1 MRVSLSALSR
11 GLPFRL
17 LLLTIVFV
25 MLAEVLIFVPSVA
38 RFRQGWL
45 EAKLASGH
53 LAAYAIEAAPEGM
66 VTDDLKRRLLS
77 QVGALAIDVSTAG
90 NRIYMIGN
98 FRTAMPEGVIDLDRS
113 GPAALV
119 ADAFDLLFDPRSRVV
134 EIRGTSPKDRMIA
147 VRMVIE
153 EWPLRDD
160 MLDFAWRIVALS
172 IVISLITAGLV
183 FLSLLALMVRPVRRM
198 VDAIMAFRR
207 DPENPA
213 AIVAA
218 TTRGDELGLAQ
229 RELAE
234 MQIALRTALRQ
245 RERLATL
252 GTAVAKI
259 HHDLGGILST
269 AAIVSER
276 IVASEDPEIRRVAP
290 RLMGSIDRAL
300 DLTAQILSYARDG
313 VMPLARERVAL
324 RPVAD
329 EVAEEVGGSGY
340 GDGRA
345 APVVTVAIPQ
355 GLTVDGD
362 RELLRRC
369 LANLVRNA
377 VQSGARRVTLDAGAL
392 GGEVRLT
399 VADDGTGLPPRARE
413 NLFQPFAGTARPGG
427 VGLGLAIVREVMRAH
442 GGEIV
447 LERTGPD
454 GTTFLLRFPV
464 AAAS

>member
-153 EWPLRDD
+153 ESPLRDD

-276 IVASEDPEIRRVAP
+276 IVASEDPEIR
-290 RLMGSIDRAL
+290 
-300 DLTAQILSYARDG
+300 
-313 VMPLARERVAL
+313 RVAL

>member
-1 MRVSLSALSR
+1 
-11 GLPFRL
+11 
-17 LLLTIVFV
+17 
-25 MLAEVLIFVPSVA
+25 
-38 RFRQGWL
+38 
-45 EAKLASGH
+45 
-53 LAAYAIEAAPEGM
+53 M

-77 QVGALAIDVSTAG
+77 QVGALAIDVSSVG
-90 NRIYMIGN
+90 NRIYMIGS

-134 EIRGTSPKDRMIA
+134 EIRGTSPKDRMIS

-153 EWPLRDD
+153 ESPLRDD
-160 MLDFAWRIVALS
+160 MLEFAWRIVALS

-183 FLSLLALMVRPVRRM
+183 FLSLHALMVRPVRRM

-213 AIVAA
+213 AIVAP

-234 MQIALRTALRQ
+234 MQITLRTALRQ

-340 GDGRA
+340 GDGRT
-345 APVVTVAIPQ
+345 APVVEVAIPQ
-355 GLTVDGD
+355 GLSVDGD

-377 VQSGARRVTLDAGAL
+377 VQSGARRVTLDAGTT

-454 GTTFLLRFPV
+454 GTTFLLRFPA

>member
-1 MRVSLSALSR
+1 
-11 GLPFRL
+11 
-17 LLLTIVFV
+17 
-25 MLAEVLIFVPSVA
+25 
-38 RFRQGWL
+38 
-45 EAKLASGH
+45 
-53 LAAYAIEAAPEGM
+53 
-66 VTDDLKRRLLS
+66 
-77 QVGALAIDVSTAG
+77 
-90 NRIYMIGN
+90 
-98 FRTAMPEGVIDLDRS
+98 
-113 GPAALV
+113 
-119 ADAFDLLFDPRSRVV
+119 
-134 EIRGTSPKDRMIA
+134 
-147 VRMVIE
+147 
-153 EWPLRDD
+153 
-160 MLDFAWRIVALS
+160 
-172 IVISLITAGLV
+172 
-183 FLSLLALMVRPVRRM
+183 MVRPVRRM

>member
-1 MRVSLSALSR
+1 
-11 GLPFRL
+11 
-17 LLLTIVFV
+17 
-25 MLAEVLIFVPSVA
+25 
-38 RFRQGWL
+38 
-45 EAKLASGH
+45 
-53 LAAYAIEAAPEGM
+53 
-66 VTDDLKRRLLS
+66 
-77 QVGALAIDVSTAG
+77 
-90 NRIYMIGN
+90 
-98 FRTAMPEGVIDLDRS
+98 
-113 GPAALV
+113 
-119 ADAFDLLFDPRSRVV
+119 
-134 EIRGTSPKDRMIA
+134 
-147 VRMVIE
+147 
-153 EWPLRDD
+153 
-160 MLDFAWRIVALS
+160 
-172 IVISLITAGLV
+172 
-183 FLSLLALMVRPVRRM
+183 
-198 VDAIMAFRR
+198 
-207 DPENPA
+207 
-213 AIVAA
+213 
-218 TTRGDELGLAQ
+218 
-229 RELAE
+229 
-234 MQIALRTALRQ
+234 
-245 RERLATL
+245 
-252 GTAVAKI
+252 
-259 HHDLGGILST
+259 
-269 AAIVSER
+269 
-276 IVASEDPEIRRVAP
+276 
-290 RLMGSIDRAL
+290 
-300 DLTAQILSYARDG
+300 
-313 VMPLARERVAL
+313 MPLARERVAL